1 MQDFQFDAI
10 SDLTARSS
18 ILLKHA
24 TLRNKR
30 LRETENKQ
38 ITEKINEERMFEPK
52 IEDPLD
58 DVLDIIN
65 MPDLEHKKSMF
76 LYVERTLKT
85 ADEIDTNQEKIDKD
99 FIDLQNKFNKVNDV
113 STEQQQKK
121 KKK

>member
-1 MQDFQFDAI
+1 
-10 SDLTARSS
+10 
-18 ILLKHA
+18 
-24 TLRNKR
+24 
-30 LRETENKQ
+30 
-38 ITEKINEERMFEPK
+38 MFEPK

-58 DVLDIIN
+58 DVLEIIN

-113 STEQQQKK
+113 STEQKK
-121 KKK
+121 KKKK